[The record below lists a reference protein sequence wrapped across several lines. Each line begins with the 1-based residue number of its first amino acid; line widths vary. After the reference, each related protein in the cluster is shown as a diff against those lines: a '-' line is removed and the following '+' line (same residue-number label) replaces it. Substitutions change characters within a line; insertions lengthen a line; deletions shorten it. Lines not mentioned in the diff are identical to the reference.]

1 MLKYLA
7 AVAIA
12 ASVLVA
18 PALSVSANAAPGFA
32 TKKVV
37 VIKKVVRPHRHAHV
51 RHWHVL
57 PRHGHVKTFHRSK
70 VYLHK
75 PAKRIVIKKT
85 VIR

>member
-7 AVAIA
+7 AAAIA
-12 ASVLVA
+12 ASLLVA
-18 PALSVSANAAPGFA
+18 PALSVSANAAPA
-32 TKKVV
+32 VKKVV

-70 VYLHK
+70 VFLHK
-75 PAKRIVIKKT
+75 PAKTIVIKKT
-85 VIR
+85 VVR